1 MKVHSYRFA
10 TLPDEMRWPIDLVRV
25 IITEVPEGTLLSE
38 VLELAEVEAKALCK
52 KTEIARLP
60 LEENAPEIPRAV
72 RILTSAV
79 EVTWIV
85 A

>member
-10 TLPDEMRWPIDLVRV
+10 TLPGGMRWPIDLVRV
-25 IITEVPEGTLLSE
+25 IVTEVPEGTLLSE
-38 VLELAEVEAKALCK
+38 VLELAEVEAKALCEE
-52 KTEIARLP
+52 TEIARLP

-72 RILTSAV
+72 RILPSAV

-85 A
+85 T

>member
-10 TLPDEMRWPIDLVRV
+10 TLPDGMRWPIDLVRV
-25 IITEVPEGTLLSE
+25 IVTEVPEGTLLSE
-38 VLELAEVEAKALCK
+38 VLELAEVEAKALCE

-72 RILTSAV
+72 RILPSAV

-85 A
+85 T